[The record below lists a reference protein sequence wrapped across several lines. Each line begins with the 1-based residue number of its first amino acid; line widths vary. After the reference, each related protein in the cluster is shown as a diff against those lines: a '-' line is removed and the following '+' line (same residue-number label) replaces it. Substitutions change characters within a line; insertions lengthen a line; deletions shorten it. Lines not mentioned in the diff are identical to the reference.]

1 MSGLNLSMWS
11 GFSLLV
17 QLKKNLKK
25 NHSFFSFS
33 FVSPSI
39 FSQLLLV
46 LANKTDHK
54 SKRDSLILSFSPP
67 SDSSSSCLVPARSIS
82 RAFEEKNS
90 SDLSLSP
97 SFSPSNSSL
106 PLQVSANPIAR
117 VSAEDTLSDSSPSR
131 SLSPYDSSSSP
142 QVLARLM
149 WIISVLVWKQLID
162 NLKSSV
168 SSTITHTY
176 ATITEDIR
184 QRNSTCRGHLTDL

>member
-17 QLKKNLKK
+17 QLKKIKK
-25 NHSFFSFS
+25 KAILFSFS

-39 FSQLLLV
+39 FSQLLQV

-54 SKRDSLILSFSPP
+54 SKKDSLILSFSPP
-67 SDSSSSCLVPARSIS
+67 SDSSPSCLVPARSIS
-82 RAFEEKNS
+82 RVFEEKSS

-97 SFSPSNSSL
+97 SFSPSKSFP
-106 PLQVSANPIAR
+106 PLQVSTKSIAR
-117 VSAEDTLSDSSPSR
+117 ASEDDTLSDSSPSP
-131 SLSPYDSSSSP
+131 SPSPYDSSSSP

-149 WIISVLVWKQLID
+149 WIISALVWKQLID

-168 SSTITHTY
+168 SSTITHTH

-184 QRNSTCRGHLTDL
+184 RRNSTCRGHLTDL